1 MSGEELNKHLTNFF
15 KRRLIPSIKKEF
27 GVDIDVS
34 VYDIGV
40 EELVHIGV
48 EELVHI
54 NFYNIFV
61 DTEPSLPGFEITKV
75 IRHRIDE
82 FLAYLSLG
90 WGQYSVNI
98 NKRMFVGH
106 ENEEIIKHRGNVSEK
121 EELPFNEKISG
132 NVRERTFS
140 ENTDEMDLKWHW
152 DEQDRI
158 VTPLHKTDW
167 MLQFDNELPVKL
179 IEGKEYFIPVGV
191 YHRVIKGTGDLQLKV
206 KLL

>member
-1 MSGEELNKHLTNFF
+1 MSGEELNKHLTNYF
-15 KRRLIPSIKKEF
+15 KRILTPSINKEF

-40 EELVHIGV
+40 EEFVHT
-48 EELVHI
+48 

-61 DTEPSLPGFEITKV
+61 DTEPVRIDFEITKF

-82 FLAYLSLG
+82 FLVYLGLG
-90 WGQYSVNI
+90 WGQYTVYI
-98 NKRMFVGH
+98 NKRRLVGD
-106 ENEEIIKHRGNVSEK
+106 ENETIIRHRSNVSEK

-179 IEGKEYFIPVGV
+179 IEGEEYFIPVGV

-206 KLL
+206 KLF

>member
-1 MSGEELNKHLTNFF
+1 MEMSGEELNKHLTNFF

-27 GVDIDVS
+27 NDDIDVS
-34 VYDIGV
+34 VYNIGV
-40 EELVHIGV
+40 EEFVHT
-48 EELVHI
+48 

-61 DTEPSLPGFEITKV
+61 DTEPVRIDFEITKF

-82 FLAYLSLG
+82 FLVYLGLG
-90 WGQYSVNI
+90 WGQYNVNI
-98 NKRMFVGH
+98 NKRVVDGYKKG
-106 ENEEIIKHRGNVSEK
+106 EKLIRHRGNVNEK
-121 EELPFNEKISG
+121 KELPFNEKISG

>member
-1 MSGEELNKHLTNFF
+1 MEMSGEELNKHLTNYF

-27 GVDIDVS
+27 GDDIDVS
-34 VYDIGV
+34 IYDINV
-40 EELVHIGV
+40 EEFAHT
-48 EELVHI
+48 
-54 NFYNIFV
+54 NFYDIFV
-61 DTEPSLPGFEITKV
+61 DTEPVRIDFETTKF
-75 IRHRIDE
+75 IRHGTDE
-82 FLAYLSLG
+82 FLTYLNFG
-90 WGQYSVNI
+90 WGQYNVSI

-106 ENEEIIKHRGNVSEK
+106 ENEKIIKHRGSISEK

>member
-1 MSGEELNKHLTNFF
+1 MSGEELNKHLTNYF

-27 GVDIDVS
+27 GNDIDVS

-40 EELVHIGV
+40 EEFVHT
-48 EELVHI
+48 
-54 NFYNIFV
+54 NFYDIFV
-61 DTEPSLPGFEITKV
+61 DTEPARIDFEITKF
-75 IRHRIDE
+75 IRHRTDE
-82 FLAYLSLG
+82 FLTYLNLG
-90 WGQYSVNI
+90 WGQYHVQI
-98 NKRMFVGH
+98 NKRISVGH
-106 ENEEIIKHRGNVSEK
+106 KGDKFIKHRGNVSEK

-132 NVRERTFS
+132 DIRERTFS

>member
-1 MSGEELNKHLTNFF
+1 MEMSVEELNKHLTNFF

-34 VYDIGV
+34 IYDITTEIFV
-40 EELVHIGV
+40 ESNYYH
-48 EELVHI
+48 
-54 NFYNIFV
+54 IFV
-61 DTEPSLPGFEITKV
+61 DTEPVRIDFKITKF
-75 IRHRIDE
+75 IRHHTDE
-82 FLAYLSLG
+82 FLAYLGLG
-90 WGQYSVNI
+90 WGQCNVNI

-106 ENEEIIKHRGNVSEK
+106 ENEKIIKHRSNVSEK

-152 DEQDRI
+152 DKQDRI